1 MITVIKSS
9 FVQHKLTLLR
19 NKKTSNTVFR
29 QTMNETS
36 YLIAAEVL
44 KYLPYKRVKIQTSW
58 ATSTNWKLEYNWK
71 LKPMN
76 ILLIGPLPPLRG
88 GISDFNYELLKDL
101 VKTQNVQAL
110 SFQYLYP
117 KFLFPGKSQL
127 SKKVPIDF
135 KIKKIN
141 PYNPLDYINAL
152 NHIRKI

>member
-1 MITVIKSS
+1 
-9 FVQHKLTLLR
+9 
-19 NKKTSNTVFR
+19 
-29 QTMNETS
+29 
-36 YLIAAEVL
+36 
-44 KYLPYKRVKIQTSW
+44 
-58 ATSTNWKLEYNWK
+58 
-71 LKPMN
+71 MN

-110 SFQYLYP
+110 SFHYLYP

-127 SKKVPIDF
+127 SKKVTIDF

-152 NHIRKI
+152 NHIRKIKPEKIISTHWNPIFSISFANFKLSLLK

>member
-1 MITVIKSS
+1 
-9 FVQHKLTLLR
+9 
-19 NKKTSNTVFR
+19 
-29 QTMNETS
+29 
-36 YLIAAEVL
+36 
-44 KYLPYKRVKIQTSW
+44 
-58 ATSTNWKLEYNWK
+58 
-71 LKPMN
+71 MN

-88 GISDFNYELLKDL
+88 GISDFNYELLKNL

-110 SFQYLYP
+110 SFHYLYP

-152 NHIRKI
+152 NHIRKIKPEKIVYVSCNPVTLARDANILVSNGFKLKSAGVMDMFPHTSHVESIAEFAPK